1 MPSPAAQIV
10 ALLLQDD
17 VRIPQI
23 WGYFP
28 EVGAVTGE
36 TKWPV
41 WLMLFGSRNPGSE
54 VKSTYKQGPLA
65 EWIF

>member
-10 ALLLQDD
+10 ALQDD

-23 WGYFP
+23 WGHFP
-28 EVGAVTGE
+28 EAGAVTEG
-36 TKWPV
+36 TIWPV
-41 WLMLFGSRNPGSE
+41 WLMLVGSRNPGSE

-65 EWIF
+65 E